1 MAEVTHSDTDTQQ
14 PTIAALTGF
23 IEESVARLKDQ
34 VEFTVK
40 REQAT
45 EFLLLFGACARTIR
59 YADAYL
65 TLAGSGFSLEGVPLA
80 RAALEHAITA
90 QWVSILEGGVDRFRV
105 DTAHGHKEHY
115 ETLATWL
122 NNDELAAEVKN
133 MPILPTGKRMPKF
146 TQMMRELDKDKFLET
161 SYHILSQQVH
171 VSHSTVFSFLDWED
185 DTYTVKYDQQNPYEY
200 QTVYVAAVACMLVRC
215 VIAKL
220 TNDEEELTHLDVK
233 SDKLILPMT
242 LEDEVPLDK
251 RRS

>member
-1 MAEVTHSDTDTQQ
+1 MENLEPKQ
-14 PTIAALTGF
+14 PSVEALTNF
-23 IEESVARLKDQ
+23 IEESVAGLKDKD
-34 VEFTVK
+34 EFTVK
-40 REQAT
+40 REQAN

-65 TLAGSGFSLEGVPLA
+65 TLARSGFSAEAVPLA

-90 QWVSILEGGVDRFRV
+90 QWVFILKGGVDRFRV

-115 ETLATWL
+115 DTLATWL
-122 NNDELAAEVKN
+122 KHEELAAEVAA
-133 MPILPTGKRMPKF
+133 MPALPTGKRMPKF

-171 VSHSTVFSFLDWED
+171 VSHSTVFSFLDWDD

-200 QTVYVAAVACMLVRC
+200 QTAYVAAVSCMLVRW

-220 TNDEEELTHLDVK
+220 TNDEEELAHLDTS
-233 SDKLILPMT
+233 SDELILPMT

-251 RRS
+251 RRT